1 MGEEVRSGCVD
12 VFVKVLCLI
21 VLVTQNALIDYY
33 LIQFGGGTGF
43 RRGYIWIICD
53 SLVLI
58 FWAVAFVMVRI
69 RAKQP
74 YPEIPKKERHIPQE
88 LPFAYCS
95 WLIYAGVLIAKLVK
109 IYNSKDHPQIFW
121 WLSSSDMLT
130 IAVSM
135 SGLIFMLLAYS
146 HHEDVDNAKYRLQ
159 IQKLGTVVGL
169 AILDTTDLLDIL
181 HDVESNATLPF
192 HLRAAILAFG
202 CICIVLPVF
211 PLFALRLI
219 AAKRSA
225 HKRNSESWEQVF
237 LLKNVLFMLLVD
249 IPYFAIRCHLW
260 LDYGMSASV
269 FLTKNLIMF
278 LRGAFDLLQEVK
290 LCSSTRDKKKNR
302 PLLEL
307 GLVVRFNK

>member
-1 MGEEVRSGCVD
+1 MAEHVRSFCVD
-12 VFVKVLCLI
+12 VFVKVLCLV
-21 VLVTQNALIDYY
+21 VLIAQNVLIDFY
-33 LIQFGGGTGF
+33 LIRFGTGTGF
-43 RRGYIWIICD
+43 KRGYIWVICD
-53 SLVLI
+53 SLVI
-58 FWAVAFVMVRI
+58 VFWSVAFVMVRI
-69 RAKQP
+69 RANRP
-74 YPEIPKKERHIPQE
+74 YPEIPKKERQLPKE

-95 WLIYAGVLIAKLVK
+95 WLVYAGVLIAKLIK
-109 IYNSKDHPQIFW
+109 IYNSTEHPQITW
-121 WLSSSDMLT
+121 WLSTSDMLT

-146 HHEDVDNAKYRLQ
+146 HHEDVENAKYRLQ
-159 IQKLGTVVGL
+159 IQKLGAVVGL
-169 AILDTTDLLDIL
+169 AILDTTDLLDML
-181 HDVESNATLPF
+181 HADSELPF

-225 HKRNSESWEQVF
+225 HRRNTDSWEQVF
-237 LLKNVLFMLLVD
+237 LLKNVLFMILVD
-249 IPYFAIRCHLW
+249 VPYFALRCHLW
-260 LDYGMSASV
+260 LDHGMSASV

-278 LRGAFDLLQEVK
+278 LRGAFDLLDEVK
-290 LCSSTRDKKKNR
+290 ICRRDRKKSR